1 MSKRILFTFGIA
13 ALATCFAQAQQPSA
27 GANSMPGMDMSS
39 HDQSAPP
46 AQNTAGSMKDM
57 PGMDASAAD
66 HTMEGHHMD
75 MGPHMK
81 MTALAPPEARR
92 LPSVPQHGR
101 RSRPQSVRGNIR
113 TITCTCRRLQDFPSR
128 NSAEDVSLYQLPV
141 RIRSGFQ
148 F

>member
-66 HTMEGHHMD
+66 HTMESHHMD

-81 MTALAPPEARR
+81 MTALRDPKPGDSERAAKVLESARG
-92 LPSVPQHGR
+92 VM
-101 RSRPQSVRGNIR
+101 
-113 TITCTCRRLQDFPSR
+113 TKYQDYHTAL
-128 NSAEDVSLYQLPV
+128 ND
-141 RIRSGFQ
+141 GFQ
-148 F
+148 IFHPEIPQNMYHFTNYKYG